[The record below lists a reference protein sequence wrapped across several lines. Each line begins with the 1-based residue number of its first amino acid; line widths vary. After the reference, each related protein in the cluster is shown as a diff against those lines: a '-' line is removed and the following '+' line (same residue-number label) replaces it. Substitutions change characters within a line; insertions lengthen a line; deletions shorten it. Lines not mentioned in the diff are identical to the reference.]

1 MSNHHQIP
9 KSVFSSPQLDDKDD
23 TNTLRKAAIIH
34 EILNLSAST
43 NSQEIHQN
51 RIKMLR
57 KQTDYLKETE
67 WKYEPIDKF
76 IGQR

>member
-1 MSNHHQIP
+1 MSGHHQIP
-9 KSVFSSPQLDDKDD
+9 KSVFSSPQLEDKDD
-23 TNTLRKAAIIH
+23 TSTLRKAAIMH
-34 EILNLSAST
+34 EILTVCAFT
-43 NSQEIHQN
+43 NPQEIHQN